1 MTRSQRKE
9 GMGEEGEEGVGESSA
24 KKKEAKQ
31 KEEIA
36 PIHTGFTYACWPDC
50 EPFNKTA
57 KKTFI
62 KYPKYCVYFL
72 AVSWWLA
79 SFFFLPPNT
88 DDTERTERKA
98 SYLGYGPNRGI
109 LLQAGSIGG
118 IN

>member
-1 MTRSQRKE
+1 MTGSQRKE

-24 KKKEAKQ
+24 KEKEAKQ

-50 EPFNKTA
+50 EPFHKTA

-62 KYPKYCVYFL
+62 KYPKYRVYFL

-79 SFFFLPPNT
+79 SFIFYPPT
-88 DDTERTERKA
+88 QTTQREQ
-98 SYLGYGPNRGI
+98 RGEH
-109 LLQAGSIGG
+109 LT
-118 IN
+118 